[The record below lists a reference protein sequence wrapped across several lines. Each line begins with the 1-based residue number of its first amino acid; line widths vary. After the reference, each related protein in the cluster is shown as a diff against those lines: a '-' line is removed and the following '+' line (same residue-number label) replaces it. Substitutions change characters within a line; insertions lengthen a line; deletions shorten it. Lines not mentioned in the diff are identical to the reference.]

1 MNQVAIRARSPV
13 PDASVS
19 PPSGVARRPS
29 MLRVLFVD
37 DEPGTLDALRAR
49 LRRQEGKWSMTFALG
64 GPAAVDEL
72 ARGAFDVVVTD
83 MRMPKVDGAELLRRV
98 HAQQPQVVRILLSSH
113 AEMESVLRS
122 APVAHRYLNKPC
134 DPQELE
140 SAIERANGLRA
151 LVTSDSVRRSVGR
164 IRTLPSLPRIYAELT
179 RALEDP
185 RAGVGEV
192 SRVLGRD
199 VAMSA
204 KILQLVNCAFLRPSQ
219 RITKID
225 HAVGYLGVEMVKSL
239 VLSAEVFR
247 TAGADPRARRSIER
261 SHTHALLV
269 AQVAAGCF
277 REPHKAQEAMLSGM
291 MHDVGELVL
300 ATVLHDDF
308 ELVVSAVT
316 AGAADQEKIE
326 RDVFGASHAE
336 IGAYLLGLWGLP
348 EGVAETAAFHHDP
361 RRLPHGVFDVVDAVH
376 VADALVHECSAAG
389 AAGGERRLDLEW
401 LREMGAL
408 TELDRWRAN
417 AQAIAERLAQ
427 EATA

>member
-1 MNQVAIRARSPV
+1 
-13 PDASVS
+13 
-19 PPSGVARRPS
+19 
-29 MLRVLFVD
+29 VLFVD
-37 DEPGTLDALRAR
+37 DEVAVLEALRAR
-49 LRRQEGKWSMTFALG
+49 LRRQEARWSMTFALG

-72 ARGAFDVVVTD
+72 ARGAFHVVVTD
-83 MRMPKVDGAELLRRV
+83 MRMPTVDGAELLRRV
-98 HAQQPQVVRILLSSH
+98 HAQQPQAVRILLSSH
-113 AEMESVLRS
+113 AEMEAVLRA

-134 DPQELE
+134 DPRELE
-140 SAIERANGLRA
+140 SAIERASNLRS
-151 LVTSDSVRRSVGR
+151 LVTSDSVKRSVGR

-185 RAGVGEV
+185 RAGVGDV
-192 SRVLGRD
+192 ARVLSKD

-225 HAVGYLGVEMVKSL
+225 HAVGYLGIDTVKSL

-269 AQVAAGCF
+269 AQVAASCF

-300 ATVLHDDF
+300 ATVLQDDF

-316 AGAADQEKIE
+316 AGATDQEKIE

-348 EGVAETAAFHHDP
+348 EMVAETAAFHHDP
-361 RRLPHGVFDVVDAVH
+361 RRLEHGTFDVVDAVH
-376 VADALVHECSAAG
+376 VADALVHECAAAG
-389 AAGGERRLDLEW
+389 AAGGERRLDLDW
-401 LREMGAL
+401 LGEMGAL
-408 TELDRWRAN
+408 SELDRWRSGARE
-417 AQAIAERLAQ
+417 IVERVGLDAPP
-427 EATA
+427 